1 MYKYKI
7 TVFKNGGQKTTVA
20 NLERNRTSLMN
31 DLRDDLASTNDRM
44 VRDFD
49 NLLVA
54 GKPDMINVD
63 EITNNKQEG

>member
-1 MYKYKI
+1 
-7 TVFKNGGQKTTVA
+7 
-20 NLERNRTSLMN
+20 MN

-44 VRDFD
+44 IRDFD